1 MISVTTL
8 FLLIKKYIKYII
20 FYIVFVFA
28 IIVLSISAPSVDI
41 KNTLSEFVG
50 QEIHKS
56 DRPDLSSANIVISG
70 GKGEKKIC
78 FFVSLIQSLCLS
90 IVIKVIFMQ
99 QVKLLLPLKNS
110 GGRI

>member
-1 MISVTTL
+1 MISVSTL

-20 FYIVFVFA
+20 CYIAFIFA
-28 IIVLSISAPSVDI
+28 IIILSISAPSVDI

-70 GKGEKKIC
+70 GKGKNKI
-78 FFVSLIQSLCLS
+78 FFFLS
-90 IVIKVIFMQ
+90 V
-99 QVKLLLPLKNS
+99 
-110 GGRI
+110 